1 MKKINIAVDGACR
14 NNQQRKNLGAW
25 AFVVEVDGNI
35 EYEDADIE
43 ANTTNNKMELT
54 AFLRAIEY
62 ICGCNV
68 KKSTILIDSSY
79 VYNSIEKGWVYNWEK
94 LDFKYKNEL
103 RPNTDLWK
111 LVLEKLREVKLKGYT
126 VELKKVNGHSD
137 NELNNRVDLL
147 CNLEMNKYQEV

>member
-35 EYEDADIE
+35 EYEDAE
-43 ANTTNNKMELT
+43 AEVNTTNNKMELT
-54 AFLRAIEY
+54 AFLKAIEY
-62 ICGCNV
+62 IYGCNV
-68 KKSTILIDSSY
+68 KESTILIDSSY

-94 LDFKYKNEL
+94 LNFKYKNGL

-111 LVLEKLREVKLKGYT
+111 IVLEKLREVNSKGCVIKL
-126 VELKKVNGHSD
+126 EKVNGHSD
-137 NELNNRVDLL
+137 NELNNRADLL